1 MPSPSNTT
9 LLDDFNRDPPL
20 GSSWSTVL
28 GSGLKSY
35 LVTQVTAASA
45 SGDNAGALNTSTYGP
60 TNLDFLITYST
71 ELGASSFIEL
81 DAFADITNGS
91 PDGYALGIS
100 TNGANSQRLYRIDNG
115 AYTGL
120 GSAYTSWAEA
130 VGDRFWLSKRGS
142 TWTAYASTDGTNWTQ
157 TCTATD
163 STYSGPFY
171 PGVNIS
177 FDAVTNGAALD
188 DLRGGTVT
196 VSNPPPFR
204 MRQSR
209 LRGGDV
215 LRGTPSASSP
225 QTLQASSI
233 ATAEA
238 FGSDAIKF
246 SIAASGLGTTEAV
259 GAGAIGL
266 HISVVGI
273 ETFEQIGAV
282 VFLAQ
287 QSVDPG
293 GIVPGELFGVAS
305 IPQQQ
310 FAIVAG
316 ITSDE
321 AIGVA
326 SVGALLSALGIS
338 TQEVFGLQLIRSA
351 LSATGIPSGES
362 VGLSA
367 LIMSVVPT
375 GAPPVESFGSS
386 SVAPTFVVLSAGIG
400 TGEVVSAASLR
411 SWLFHS
417 SLASDESFGTDQL
430 NHALAMASIA
440 SSEAM
445 GNHWTVVLSGVLA
458 QGIASAESIGTFALL
473 VDLTVDPAGVASSE
487 SFGSGILHRRLPIT
501 GVDSQEAMGLNVMRS
516 VVVPT
521 PIGASEVVGAP
532 SVIRLILAPSF
543 GNGSSFGNAT
553 LFPGPI
559 VVELIGIDPTSTMG
573 DLLVSLLRVPL
584 AAYLTGVIGSQAMI
598 VIVDGRGAREAGIGS
613 ETIGSQAQASACVG
627 T

>member
-1 MPSPSNTT
+1 MPSPLNTT
-9 LLDDFNRDPPL
+9 LLDDFNRSPF
-20 GSSWSTVL
+20 GSTWTTVM
-28 GSGLKSY
+28 GAG
-35 LVTQVTAASA
+35 VTGFNDDSVTANGVT
-45 SGDNAGALNTSTYGP
+45 SGDNAGYYNAATYGGENFDLQSTYRYDNGVG
-60 TNLDFLITYST
+60 NFV
-71 ELGASSFIEL
+71 EL
-81 DAFADITNGS
+81 DAFSDVTLNS
-91 PDGYALGIS
+91 PDGYALGVA
-100 TNGANSQRLYRIDNG
+100 TNGSNSQRLYRIDNG

-130 VGDRFWLSKRGS
+130 TGDRFWLAKRGS
-142 TWTAYASTDGTNWTQ
+142 TLTAYASTDGVNWAE
-157 TCTATD
+157 TCSATD

-171 PGVNIS
+171 FGCNIAA
-177 FDAVTNGAALD
+177 DMHLGGAALD

-196 VSNPPPFR
+196 VANPPPFR
-204 MRQSR
+204 LRQSR

-238 FGSDAIKF
+238 FGSDAINF

-266 HISVVGI
+266 HISVIGI

-287 QSVDPG
+287 QAVTLA
-293 GIVPGELFGVAS
+293 GISTGELFGVAS

-326 SVGALLSALGIS
+326 SVAALLSALGIS
-338 TQEVFGLQLIRSA
+338 TQEVFGLALLRS
-351 LSATGIPSGES
+351 SMMVVGITSGES

-367 LIMSVVPT
+367 LVMSVVPT

-411 SWLFHS
+411 SWLSHS
-417 SLASDESFGTDQL
+417 SLASAESFGTDQL
-430 NHALAMASIA
+430 NHALAMASIV

-473 VDLTVDPAGVASSE
+473 LDLTVDPTGVASSE

-559 VVELIGIDPTSTMG
+559 VVELIGIDPTSAVG
-573 DLLVSLLRVPL
+573 DLLITLLHIPL
-584 AAYLTGVIGSQAMI
+584 VAYFAGVIGSQATI